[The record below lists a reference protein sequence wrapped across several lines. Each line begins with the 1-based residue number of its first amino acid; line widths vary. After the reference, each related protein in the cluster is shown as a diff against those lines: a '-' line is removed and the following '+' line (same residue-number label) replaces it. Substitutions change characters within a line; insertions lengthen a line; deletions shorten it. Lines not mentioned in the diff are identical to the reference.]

1 MSDAKQPAWTPGP
14 YAARIWHERA
24 EIIPAEHTS
33 RQSGGSVF
41 EHIDIAEYAQR
52 VAWVEQD
59 RHGRGDYIATAN
71 LLAAAPDMY
80 EALKSLSLFS
90 GSFADPEDRDRLF
103 DMFAAGRAALSK
115 EEGRS

>member
-1 MSDAKQPAWTPGP
+1 MSEAKQPAWTPGA

-33 RQSGGSVF
+33 RQSGSSVF
-41 EHIDIAEYAQR
+41 EHIDIAEYAQC

-71 LLAAAPDMY
+71 LLAAAPTMY
-80 EALKSLSLFS
+80 EALKEAITLL
-90 GSFADPEDRDRLF
+90 E
-103 DMFAAGRAALSK
+103 AAAVIGYFPDTIRAAIAK
-115 EEGRS
+115 AEGRS